1 MKITNCFLSSINTL
15 IRAAKIAY
23 KENEM
28 RLYTENI
35 TEAYGMVKGLYMMNF
50 IDDMRFS
57 FLSDKIWKL
66 TEFIESDF
74 KFNDDQ

>member
-1 MKITNCFLSSINTL
+1 MKVTNCFLSSINTL

-23 KENEM
+23 KDDEM

-35 TEAYGMVKGLYMMNF
+35 TEAYGMIKGLYMMDF

-66 TEFIESDF
+66 TEFTESDF

>member
-15 IRAAKIAY
+15 IRGAKIAY

-28 RLYTENI
+28 RIYTENI
-35 TEAYGMVKGLYMMNF
+35 TEAYGMVKGLYMMEF

-66 TEFIESDF
+66 TEFTESDF

>member
-1 MKITNCFLSSINTL
+1 MKVTYSFLSSINTS
-15 IRAAKIAY
+15 IRVAKIAY

-28 RLYTENI
+28 RQYIENI
-35 TEAYGMVKGLYMMNF
+35 TEVYGMIKGLYMMNF

-74 KFNDDQ
+74 KFNEDQ

>member
-1 MKITNCFLSSINTL
+1 MKVTYSFLSSINTS
-15 IRAAKIAY
+15 IRVAKIAY

-28 RLYTENI
+28 RQYIENI

-66 TEFIESDF
+66 TEFTENDF